1 MIYAAISLVPV
12 LLLGVALAASYRS
25 EARQRGLANGRAMAA
40 LLAQTAVEPLLL
52 GHPLSE
58 GLTPTEKL
66 GIGRMT
72 ERVISDQ
79 SVARLRVRDLQG
91 LVVFSDDGSGVSDE
105 PDHHALEAAA
115 GEAVTEIT
123 HLNNDSNDSGP
134 AGDEVVEA
142 YVPLMA
148 GSPPQAVGVLEIYL
162 PYNSISQDLT
172 AGLHDLY
179 RHLEIGLA
187 VLWLVLF
194 GVCASV
200 TSGLRK
206 QVALSTFL
214 AEYDPLTSLPNRR
227 VFQLRA
233 EAAVAEAARD
243 HTSVAIAIIDL
254 DRFKEINN
262 TLGHE
267 SGDRVLVELAQR
279 LSSTI
284 SDRDT
289 VARLGGDEFGLI
301 LHGVADSAALSDRMS
316 GVIDHDVEVD
326 GLRLTIEASVGFVV
340 APQDGSG
347 VEELLQRADVAM
359 YIAKT
364 RQIDFVRYDARDDH
378 YDAANLG
385 LIAELRRGIDT
396 GQLVL
401 HYQPKT
407 CVINGHVDAVEALVR
422 WQHPV
427 HGILPPDRFIPLAE
441 HTDLMD
447 NLTTWV
453 LTEALTEIRDL
464 GPIAADLSVAVNVS
478 ARNLARSDFAE
489 QVVHTLDRLDM
500 PASRLVVEITETA
513 LLTDPIRAASVLAKL
528 AAAGVKVSLDDFGCG
543 QTSLGYLSALPV
555 HELKIDKSFVTDMM
569 TDASHDAIVRSII
582 DLGHNLGLRVVA
594 EGVETSGVLLR
605 LRAAGCDVAQ
615 GFLLAAPMPI
625 SQLASWLIAVPVDE
639 AVPAW
644 SEATSETPELTGV

>member
-1 MIYAAISLVPV
+1 
-12 LLLGVALAASYRS
+12 
-25 EARQRGLANGRAMAA
+25 
-40 LLAQTAVEPLLL
+40 
-52 GHPLSE
+52 
-58 GLTPTEKL
+58 
-66 GIGRMT
+66 
-72 ERVISDQ
+72 
-79 SVARLRVRDLQG
+79 
-91 LVVFSDDGSGVSDE
+91 
-105 PDHHALEAAA
+105 
-115 GEAVTEIT
+115 
-123 HLNNDSNDSGP
+123 
-134 AGDEVVEA
+134 
-142 YVPLMA
+142 
-148 GSPPQAVGVLEIYL
+148 
-162 PYNSISQDLT
+162 
-172 AGLHDLY
+172 
-179 RHLEIGLA
+179 
-187 VLWLVLF
+187 
-194 GVCASV
+194 
-200 TSGLRK
+200 
-206 QVALSTFL
+206 
-214 AEYDPLTSLPNRR
+214 
-227 VFQLRA
+227 
-233 EAAVAEAARD
+233 
-243 HTSVAIAIIDL
+243 VAIAIIDL

-301 LHGVADSAALSDRMS
+301 LHGVADSAALSDRMR

-340 APQDGSG
+340 APEDGSG

-407 CVINGHVDAVEALVR
+407 CVIDGHVDAVEALVR

-464 GPIAADLSVAVNVS
+464 GPIAADLSVAVNIS
-478 ARNLARSDFAE
+478 ARNLARADFAE

-513 LLTDPIRAASVLAKL
+513 LLTDPIRAASVLAEL

-569 TDASHDAIVRSII
+569 NDASHDAIVRSII

-644 SEATSETPELTGV
+644 SDATSDTRRLADVIGHAGLGSGTLGV